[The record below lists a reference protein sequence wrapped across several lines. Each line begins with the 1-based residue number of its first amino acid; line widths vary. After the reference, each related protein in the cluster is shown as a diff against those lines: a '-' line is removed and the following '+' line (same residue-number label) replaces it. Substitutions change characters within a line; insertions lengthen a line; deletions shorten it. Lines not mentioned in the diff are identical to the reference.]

1 MTSSR
6 CSEHAQ
12 KQKQLEAEIAERI
25 LKEEQLMKRKK
36 VLYPNL
42 FSTAESE
49 KKKVGNPCF
58 SKYLENRNEVGC
70 ICCFSECEATEE
82 AKVEDAAVGSQPD

>member
-1 MTSSR
+1 MSVNNHMHDSPETDVMTSS
-6 CSEHAQ
+6 CFSEHAQ

-49 KKKVGNPCF
+49 KKKVGNHNSTTHC
-58 SKYLENRNEVGC
+58 
-70 ICCFSECEATEE
+70 
-82 AKVEDAAVGSQPD
+82 